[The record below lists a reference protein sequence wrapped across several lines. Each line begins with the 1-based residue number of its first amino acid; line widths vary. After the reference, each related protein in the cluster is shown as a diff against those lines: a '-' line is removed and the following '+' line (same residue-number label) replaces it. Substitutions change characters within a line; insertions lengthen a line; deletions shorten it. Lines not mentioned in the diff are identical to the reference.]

1 MIVSPPCRKEGPPT
15 RGAIVR
21 LFRGSMFSQEGLT
34 ILLLY
39 CLACLHSF
47 LLLLL
52 AELLLGQPLLGILSF
67 ACLALLHLRIFTAV
81 RHMHT
86 IKLGYVRLVL
96 LLLLLLVLLYYHYH
110 NYYNIVILCYH
121 YYC

>member
-21 LFRGSMFSQEGLT
+21 LSRGSMFSQEGLT

-52 AELLLGQPLLGILSF
+52 AELLLGQPLLSILSF

-81 RHMHT
+81 RHVHT
-86 IKLGYVRLVL
+86 ITIRVCTVSFS
-96 LLLLLLVLLYYHYH
+96 
-110 NYYNIVILCYH
+110 IVIVIISIIILSLS
-121 YYC
+121 